1 LGSLLVGVGVFG
13 WSFMVSFATEYVLD
27 IGGKLLCLVS
37 INAGS
42 GVD

>member
-1 LGSLLVGVGVFG
+1 LGSLLLGVGVFG
-13 WSFMVSFATEYVLD
+13 WSIVSFATESVLYV
-27 IGGKLLCLVS
+27 GGKLLCLVS

>member
-1 LGSLLVGVGVFG
+1 MLSVGVFG
-13 WSFMVSFATEYVLD
+13 WSFMVSFATESVLYV
-27 IGGKLLCLVS
+27 GGKLLCLVS